1 MSDRYLEF
9 THSAFGKSFS
19 NLLGLPTPPRLK
31 RAEGAYAARPL
42 DGRGVMLG
50 SSAQGELAAALLV
63 ALNEAGAMVQIAASL
78 VGLAPI
84 KAASAATGVVLKTEP
99 NPEDRAAAPSA
110 FVFDATGLAGPS
122 SLRELYDFMQPRV
135 GRIPANG
142 RVLIVSRAPA
152 DSINPAAMAASAALR
167 GFTRSFAKEIGK
179 KGATAN
185 LIEVG
190 RGADDALAGPLRFFL
205 GEHSA
210 YITGQTLVL
219 SAPSADPGDKFFAPL
234 SGKVAVVTGA
244 ARGIGAAIAATLAR
258 EGAKVVGIDRP
269 QEEGALGETLSAFGG
284 YGLALDITAADAPQR
299 IACELKAR
307 FGGADI
313 VVHNAGI
320 TRDKMLKNM
329 APHLWDMVLDV
340 NFGAILRIN
349 EALLTDG
356 LNDGARMVCI
366 SSIGGIAG
374 NAGQTNYG
382 ATKAGVMG
390 YVEAMAPLMAR
401 RGGAINAVAPGFIET
416 AMTAQMPTGPREVGR
431 RLASLGQGGLPID
444 IAEAVTFLASPLA
457 CAVNGRT
464 LRVCGQNFVGA

>member
-1 MSDRYLEF
+1 MSDRYLDF
-9 THSAFGKSFS
+9 TQSAFGKSLS
-19 NLLGLPTPPRLK
+19 SLLGLPQPPRLK
-31 RAEGAYAARPL
+31 RADGAYAARPL
-42 DGRGVMLG
+42 EGRSVMLG
-50 SSAQGELAAALLV
+50 SSSLGELAAPLLV
-63 ALNEAGAMVQIAASL
+63 ALNEAGAAIQVGTSL
-78 VGLAPI
+78 AGLGAI
-84 KAASAATGVVLKTEP
+84 KTASAATGVALKIEP
-99 NPEDRAAAPSA
+99 NPEDRAAAASA
-110 FVFDATGLAGPS
+110 FVFDATGMTSPTQ
-122 SLRELYDFMQPRV
+122 LRELYDFMQPRV

-142 RVLIVSRAPA
+142 RVVLLGRAPA
-152 DSINPAAMAASAALR
+152 DAGNASSAAAATALR
-167 GFTRSFAKEIGK
+167 GFTRSFAKEVGK
-179 KGATAN
+179 KGATVN
-185 LIEVG
+185 LLEVG
-190 RGADDALAGPLRFFL
+190 RGADQALAGPLRFL
-205 GEHSA
+205 LSEHA
-210 YITGQTLVL
+210 TYITGQTLVL
-219 SAPSADPGDKFFAPL
+219 GNPGAQSGDKFFAPL

-269 QEEGALGETLSAFGG
+269 QEEGALGETLAAFDGF
-284 YGLALDITAADAPQR
+284 GLALDITAADAPQR
-299 IACELKAR
+299 IARELTAR
-307 FGGADI
+307 FGGIDI

-349 EALLTDG
+349 DALLAGG

-390 YVEAMAPLMAR
+390 YVEAMAPLMAK

-457 CAVNGRT
+457 SAVNGRT